1 MFTIVINEKGGT
13 ERREAFEGGEI
24 SVGRVQGNDLMLPK
38 GNVSKHHARLLLR
51 DARFIVTDLRS
62 TNGTY
67 VNGRKI
73 SQATLVRE
81 GDKIYIGDF
90 VLRLEATGKES
101 GRPAEAPVARTS
113 ALDPGS
119 SPAVGPSTPLTSA
132 APAGLVAR
140 SAAAP
145 PPELQNV
152 SHFPLERD
160 PDSESAPELR
170 GMSMPM
176 LPAPPR
182 LPQRLEPRPR
192 SVTVA
197 PERSGAP
204 QRQSLPASTLAARPT
219 APVPGR
225 SPPREG
231 PQQAARRL
239 ALITLVDRVA
249 DAIDLASMD
258 QAFEVSDAQLE
269 QIERAVRDQA
279 KAMRVEGEAPEG
291 VDLETLSR
299 DAIRELVDV
308 GPLGPLLDD
317 DSVTQIH
324 VWRPDYVLAT
334 RNGQSFLAEPG
345 FTSEP
350 VVRRAIAR
358 LAGRTSEPLRA
369 GEPIVDR
376 RLPRGARLVAV
387 GPPVA
392 QSWVLAI
399 RKPRRFD
406 VTFDELVRT
415 GALSR
420 PMAVFLEA
428 CAAARANVLVIGSG
442 PTLIAPMLGA
452 LVAATPV
459 GERVAMFQDEEDVA
473 VGPQAQ
479 AIGLRPREG
488 PDAVRTLLAATRLGA
503 GHVSLGSLRGE
514 LAAAAIDAIA
524 EGFEGV
530 FGGVGAPSM
539 RQGLARLAAQIAL
552 ARPGTSI
559 EVAREAVGESFD
571 VAVEMGRS
579 PTDQRLRVLR
589 ISELIGSDAK
599 GVSVAD
605 LFISNAEAVGE
616 PTFVVTGNIPRFTG
630 DFAARG
636 VTLEAA
642 LFKRAR

>member
-13 ERREAFEGGEI
+13 ERREAFDGGEI

-90 VLRLEATGKES
+90 VLRLEASGKES
-101 GRPAEAPVARTS
+101 GRPAEAPAARTS

-119 SPAVGPSTPLTSA
+119 SPAVGPSTPLMSA
-132 APAGLVAR
+132 APAGLVAQ
-140 SAAAP
+140 AGAAP
-145 PPELQNV
+145 PPEPQNV

-170 GMSMPM
+170 GMPLPM

-182 LPQRLEPRPR
+182 LPQRVEPRPR
-192 SVTVA
+192 SVTAA
-197 PERSGAP
+197 PGSGAP
-204 QRQSLPASTLAARPT
+204 QRQSLPASQLAARPT
-219 APVPGR
+219 APAPGR

-239 ALITLVDRVA
+239 ALITLVDRVT
-249 DAIDLASMD
+249 DEIDLASVD
-258 QAFEVSDAQLE
+258 QASEVSEEQLE

-358 LAGRTSEPLRA
+358 LAGRAGEPLRV

-376 RLPRGARLVAV
+376 RLPRGARMVAV

-399 RKPRRFD
+399 RKPRRFE
-406 VTFDELVRT
+406 VTFDELVRS

-428 CAAARANVLVIGSG
+428 CATARANILVIGSG
-442 PTLIAPMLGA
+442 PSLIAPMLGA
-452 LVAATPV
+452 LAAATPI
-459 GERVAMFQDEEDVA
+459 GERVAMFQDEEDIA
-473 VGPQAQ
+473 VGPHAHR
-479 AIGLRPREG
+479 IPLRPREG
-488 PDAVRTLLAATRLGA
+488 SDAARTLLAATRLGA
-503 GHVSLGSLRGE
+503 GRVSLGSLTGE
-514 LAAAAIDAIA
+514 LAAATIDAIA

-530 FGGVGAPSM
+530 FGGVAAPSM

-599 GVSVAD
+599 GIGVAD

-616 PTFVVTGNIPRFTG
+616 PTFVVTGNTPRFTG

-636 VTLEAA
+636 VTLDAA